1 MAIKKEKLQEL
12 GFSEK
17 EAGVYLTL
25 LELGS
30 SVASD
35 IAKKAG
41 INRSTTYIIIES
53 LLKRGLVNVMERR
66 GVKLYSSTSPD
77 QLVRHLEET
86 AKQYSG
92 LVAAAKKILP
102 DLESVRKMQKDKKE
116 ETSRPK
122 VQLFEGRE
130 GIRTVY
136 EDTLSS
142 LESIRIHASKRE
154 ALKTFPVSPEQFG
167 NLPTI
172 SVYGDRI
179 ILVSPEE
186 KFAAVVESREL
197 ADKLKK
203 ILETS
208 RKELGG
214 KESLVGTE
222 KTAKGIA

>member
-17 EAGVYLTL
+17 EAGVYLAL

-41 INRSTTYIIIES
+41 INRSTAYIIIES
-53 LLKRGLVNVMERR
+53 LLKRGLVTVIERR

-77 QLVRHLEET
+77 QLIRHLEET

-102 DLESVRKMQKDKKE
+102 DLESVRKAQKEKKE
-116 ETSRPK
+116 ESFRPK
-122 VQLFEGRE
+122 VQLFEGKK

-142 LESIRIHASKRE
+142 LESIRVHASKRE

-167 NLPTI
+167 NLPNI

-186 KFAAVVESREL
+186 KFAAVVESHEL

-203 ILETS
+203 ILKSS
-208 RKELGG
+208 RKEMSG
-214 KESLVGTE
+214 KGPFLGTE
-222 KTAKGIA
+222 EVAKGVA